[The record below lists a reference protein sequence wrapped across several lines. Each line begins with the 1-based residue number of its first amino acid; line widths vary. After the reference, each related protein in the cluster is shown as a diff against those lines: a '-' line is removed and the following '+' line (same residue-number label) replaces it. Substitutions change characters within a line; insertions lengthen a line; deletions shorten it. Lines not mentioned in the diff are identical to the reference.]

1 MIKAQE
7 LMRGHSKHRWSQN
20 AKIKFTFTITVSNN
34 PHGGINSLS
43 YELNN
48 VLEKTGKK
56 HVFDILSVRK
66 SDNSICAAFML
77 KVKIS
82 LILNHSSRFFFPPQ
96 NFKETHHITN
106 SDFHLLW
113 RNTLNLTVCILFNC
127 FLYPNILG
135 NLGATLFSDFNNS
148 SMFT

>member
-48 VLEKTGKK
+48 ILEKTGKK
-56 HVFDILSVRK
+56 HIFDILSVRK

-82 LILNHSSRFFFPPQ
+82 LILNHSSRGFFSPH
-96 NFKETHHITN
+96 KI
-106 SDFHLLW
+106 SKK
-113 RNTLNLTVCILFNC
+113 LT
-127 FLYPNILG
+127 
-135 NLGATLFSDFNNS
+135 
-148 SMFT
+148 M